1 MPEFKKEER
10 KEKEETGLTM
20 SHRLVQRREFTIEGG
35 KGATIEI
42 YELLGS

>member
-1 MPEFKKEER
+1 MLEFKKGEG

-20 SHRLVQRREFTIEGG
+20 SHPLVQRREFTIEGG